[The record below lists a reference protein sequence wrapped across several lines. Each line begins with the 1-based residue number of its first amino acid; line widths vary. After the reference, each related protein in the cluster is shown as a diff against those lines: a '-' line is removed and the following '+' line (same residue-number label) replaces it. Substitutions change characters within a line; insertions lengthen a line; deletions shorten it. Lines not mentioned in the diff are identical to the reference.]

1 MKPST
6 TDRIAFIVV
15 SWMSL
20 VEGGWRWVEVGG
32 GGWRWV
38 EVGGGGWRW

>member
-32 GGWRWV
+32 GGDGYV
-38 EVGGGGWRW
+38 VGGG